1 MYCPKCNKW
10 NEPGYKFCIR
20 CGTSLAGASDQVPPH
35 LIEIQQL
42 RQLLDQNYNS
52 LHQLD
57 QRLAALEKGMQMPSA
72 APEERV
78 TPTPEEASLTYET
91 LTETPKPTEA
101 TKVERSEPPPVKPEI
116 PEVPAEEKPERPPG
130 EWEQILGG
138 NWLARIGVFAL
149 LIGIAFFLKYA
160 FDKNWISPAIR
171 VLMGG
176 VFGLLLLGGGHLWRK
191 KYPVMTQ
198 VLTGGGVGVMF
209 LSVFAAFSVYNLIP
223 FLVAVIL
230 LLVVSAVS
238 VFFALR
244 YNSMG
249 LAILGVIGAFL
260 APLLLG
266 ISGKGGIN
274 SGVAIPIYLI
284 IVDIGVLYI
293 STLRNWR
300 WFTVL
305 SFLATVLIF
314 QITYGRF
321 HSSVGVAV
329 EETFLTVLFLI
340 FVGTTVMFNVIRRK
354 AAKEFDFG
362 LMVLNAAYYF
372 GVSYYIMWGSLHEW
386 MGLFSL
392 IIALFYGG
400 LFYLIRKRGKENEAL
415 SLFSLGIAL
424 IFLTIA
430 IPVQIGNRAW
440 TTIAWA
446 AEGTILIWLSFRTK
460 MPHLRLFG
468 YLVFI
473 PTVIRLLAYDTEAHF
488 HSYFPVFNQRGL
500 AFLVCIAIIY
510 IGGYLLRR
518 YKESL
523 SKVEKGMYYIYPFFL
538 GAANFLTMWFIGAEL
553 IHYNNA
559 AITSTPSWPLLFL
572 VVLACI
578 TTLQHVIWPRRV
590 EIFDLVLLIV
600 NAIFYAGVSL
610 VVWGTFRAWMGS
622 LYFLLS
628 FVYFGLVYE
637 GLKRKEETGW
647 LASFSVAI
655 GIIYFTLAIPI
666 QIHNHFWVSVA
677 WAGEFVALMWLAR
690 PVRLPQLR
698 YFGYGVF
705 VLTAGRLL
713 FFDTAVKINNFQPIF
728 NGRFLAYAAGIVA
741 AYLGFLLL
749 RRDRELVPERKTPA
763 LTLVIAANFL
773 TLWLLSFEIW
783 NYFDARVLHGMAIN
797 VARNAQN
804 LSLTALW
811 LVYAVILLVVGI
823 ARRSRAVRLGG
834 LALIAVSILKVFV
847 YDVFT
852 LQTVYRIVAFIGLG
866 ILLLVGGFLYQ
877 RYSARIKEFLTK

>member
-1 MYCPKCNKW
+1 
-10 NEPGYKFCIR
+10 
-20 CGTSLAGASDQVPPH
+20 
-35 LIEIQQL
+35 
-42 RQLLDQNYNS
+42 
-52 LHQLD
+52 
-57 QRLAALEKGMQMPSA
+57 MQTPAA
-72 APEERV
+72 APEEKAA
-78 TPTPEEASLTYET
+78 PAPAEAAFTYET
-91 LTETPKPTEA
+91 LTGSPAPVAPHTVEHGEPSTPL
-101 TKVERSEPPPVKPEI
+101 PPSRPEI
-116 PEVPAEEKPERPPG
+116 TEVPAAEKPARPPG

-160 FDKNWISPAIR
+160 FDKNWISPALR

-191 KYPVMTQ
+191 KYPMMTQ

-209 LSVFAAFSVYNLIP
+209 LSVFAAFSVYSLISFP
-223 FLVAVIL
+223 LAVIL
-230 LLVVSAVS
+230 LLVVCAAS

-266 ISGKGGIN
+266 ISGSGGVN

-293 STLRNWR
+293 STRRNWR
-300 WFTVL
+300 WFTIL
-305 SFLATVLIF
+305 SFLFSILIF
-314 QITYGRF
+314 QITYGKF
-321 HSSVGVAV
+321 HAGVGVAV

-340 FVGTTVMFNVIRRK
+340 FVGTTVLFNVIWRK
-354 AAKEFDFG
+354 TAKEFDFG

-372 GVSYYIMWGSLHEW
+372 GISYYIMWGSLREW

-392 IIALFYGG
+392 IAALFYGG
-400 LFYLIRKRGKENEAL
+400 LYYLIRKRGQENEAL

-446 AEGTILIWLSFRTK
+446 AQGTILIWLSFKTK
-460 MPHLRLFG
+460 MSHLRAFG

-473 PTVIRLLAYDTEAHF
+473 PAVFRLLIFDTQNN
-488 HSYFPVFNQRGL
+488 SRNYFPVFNQRGL

-510 IGGYLLRR
+510 LGVYLLQR
-518 YKESL
+518 YKDRL
-523 SKVEKGMYYIYPFFL
+523 SETENGMYHIYPFFL
-538 GAANFLTMWFIGAEL
+538 VAANFLTMWFIGAEL
-553 IHYNNA
+553 IHYINA
-559 AITSTPSWPLLFL
+559 ASASTPSWPLLFL
-572 VVLACI
+572 VILAGV
-578 TTLQHVIWPRRV
+578 TTLQHVIWRRRV
-590 EIFDLVLLIV
+590 QTFDLVLLIL
-600 NAIFYAGVSL
+600 NAIFYAAISL
-610 VVWGTFRAWMGS
+610 VVWSTFRAWMGS
-622 LYFLLS
+622 LYFVLA
-628 FVYFGLVYE
+628 FVYFGLVYG
-637 GLKRKEETGW
+637 GLKRKGETGR

-666 QIHNHFWVSVA
+666 QIQHFWVSVA
-677 WAGEFVALMWLAR
+677 WAGEFVALIWLAR

-705 VLTAGRLL
+705 VLTSGRLL
-713 FFDTAVKINNFQPIF
+713 FFDTVVKINNFQPIF

-749 RRDRELVPERKTPA
+749 RRDRELVPEWKTPA
-763 LTLVIAANFL
+763 STLVIAANFL
-773 TLWLLSFEIW
+773 TLWVLSFEIW
-783 NYFDARVLHGMAIN
+783 NFFDARVLSGMENSA
-797 VARNAQN
+797 AQNAQN

-834 LALIAVSILKVFV
+834 LILIGISIVKVFV

-852 LQTVYRIVAFIGLG
+852 LQTVYRIVAFVGLG

-877 RYSARIKEFLTK
+877 RYSARIKEFLTN

>member
-1 MYCPKCNKW
+1 MNCSKCNKW
-10 NEPGYKFCIR
+10 NDTGYKFCIN
-20 CGTSLAGASDQVPPH
+20 CGTPLSGAPAQTLSA
-35 LIEIQQL
+35 LTEIQQL
-42 RQLLDQNYNS
+42 RQLLNQNYNS
-52 LHQLD
+52 LHQID
-57 QRLAALEKGMQMPSA
+57 RRLAALEKGIEKPA
-72 APEERV
+72 APEEEV
-78 TPTPEEASLTYET
+78 AIPTPETPSLTHET
-91 LTETPKPTEA
+91 LIETPKPVEA
-101 TKVERSEPPPVKPEI
+101 PQVERWEPPPPEPEIVKPP
-116 PEVPAEEKPERPPG
+116 PEPKPARPPG

-160 FDKNWISPAIR
+160 FDRNWISPAIR

-176 VFGLLLLGGGHLWRK
+176 VFGLLLLGGGHLWRN
-191 KYPVMTQ
+191 KYPIMTQ

-209 LSVFAAFSVYNLIP
+209 LSVFAAFSVYSLISFP
-223 FLVAVIL
+223 LAVIL

-266 ISGKGGIN
+266 ISGKGGVN

-284 IVDIGVLYI
+284 IVDIGVLFV
-293 STLRNWR
+293 STRRNWR

-305 SFLATVLIF
+305 SFLFSILIF
-314 QITYGRF
+314 QITYGKF
-321 HSSVGVAV
+321 HADVGVAV

-340 FVGTTVMFNVIRRK
+340 FVGTTVLFNVIWRK
-354 AAKEFDFG
+354 AAKEFDYG

-372 GVSYYIMWGSLHEW
+372 GISYYIMWGSLRAW

-400 LFYLIRKRGKENEAL
+400 LYYLIRKRGKENEAL
-415 SLFSLGIAL
+415 SLFSLGLAL

-446 AEGTILIWLSFRTK
+446 AQGTILLWLSFRTK
-460 MPHLRLFG
+460 MSHLRVYG

-473 PTVIRLLAYDTEAHF
+473 PTVIRLLVYDTGTHF
-488 HSYFPVFNQRGL
+488 RSYFPVFNQRGL

-510 IGGYLLRR
+510 IGGYLIRR
-518 YKESL
+518 YKDSL
-523 SKVEKGMYYIYPFFL
+523 SAVEKGMYFIYPFFL
-538 GAANFLTMWFIGAEL
+538 AAANLLTMWFIGAEL
-553 IHYNNA
+553 IHYSNVA
-559 AITSTPSWPLLFL
+559 SASTASWPLLFL
-572 VVLACI
+572 VVLAGV
-578 TTLQHVIWPRRV
+578 TTLQHVIWRRRV
-590 EIFDLVLLIV
+590 EIFDLVLLV
-600 NAIFYAGVSL
+600 LNAIFYAAISL
-610 VVWGTFRAWMGS
+610 VVWGTFRVWMGS

-628 FVYFGLVYE
+628 FVYFGLVYG
-637 GLKRKEETGW
+637 GLKRKEETGR
-647 LASFSVAI
+647 LASFSIAI
-655 GIIYFTLAIPI
+655 GIIYFTLAIPV
-666 QIHNHFWVSVA
+666 QIHNHFWMPVT
-677 WAGEFVALMWLAR
+677 WAGEFVVLMLLAR

-698 YFGYGVF
+698 YFGYAVF
-705 VLTAGRLL
+705 VLTVGRLL
-713 FFDTAVKINNFQPIF
+713 FFDTAVNIKNFQPIL

-749 RRDRELVPERKTPA
+749 RRDRELVPEWKTPA
-763 LTLVIAANFL
+763 STLVIAANFL

-783 NYFDARVLHGMAIN
+783 NFFDARVLNGMAKS
-797 VARNAQN
+797 AAHNAGI

-834 LALIAVSILKVFV
+834 LILIAVSIVKVFV

-852 LQTVYRIVAFIGLG
+852 LQTVYRIIAFVGLG
-866 ILLLVGGFLYQ
+866 LLLLVGGFLYQ
-877 RYSARIKEFLTK
+877 KYSARIKEFLTK